1 MLKLFHDSSITLLS
15 LQPKICG
22 SWLITYTLND
32 VMDCVIMYCISCSA
46 LLPQKKK
53 GSFKS
58 EVIQGG
64 DSPCYTANFHFD
76 KVNDEELSYD
86 RALEITIWEPHHNTN
101 EFVGGIRLGP
111 KPQAGNKNKW
121 MDSVG
126 SEVSQ
131 WESMIASPE
140 EWIDEWHSLHSS
152 MKPTVI
158 PA

>member
-1 MLKLFHDSSITLLS
+1 MLS
-15 LQPKICG
+15 
-22 SWLITYTLND
+22 
-32 VMDCVIMYCISCSA
+32 
-46 LLPQKKK
+46 QKNSKC
-53 GSFKS
+53 FKS
-58 EVIQGG
+58 EVVQG
-64 DSPCYTANFHFD
+64 DNNSPCYIAKYQFD
-76 KVNDEELSYD
+76 KVTDVELSYD
-86 RALEITIWEPHHNTN
+86 RVLEITIWEPHRNTN

-140 EWIDEWHSLHSS
+140 EWIDEWHLLHSL